1 MPPFIREEELSGL
14 NQDANLSSTEARK
27 IKIITI
33 DDEAPIRYLI
43 RHSLRREQYEIVEA
57 GNGREGL
64 EVIRQEM
71 PDLIVMDVVMPEM
84 NGLETLQAIRADVNI
99 AHIPVLL
106 LTGVKDTEKLN
117 KALETPRTDFLPKPF
132 LVEVL
137 KERIRKMIAEISTEG
152 AVDSE

>member
-1 MPPFIREEELSGL
+1 MTDTPNPSP
-14 NQDANLSSTEARK
+14 AAAPS

-33 DDEAPIRYLI
+33 DDEAPIRHLI
-43 RHSLRREQYEIVEA
+43 RHALRREHYEIVEA

-64 EVIRQEM
+64 EIIRREL

-84 NGLETLQAIRADVNI
+84 NGLDTLKAIRADARI

-106 LTGVKDTEKLN
+106 LTGFRDSEKLEA
-117 KALETPRTDFLPKPF
+117 ALRLPRTDFLPKPF

-137 KERIRKMIAEISTEG
+137 KERVRKMIAENNGGRNE
-152 AVDSE
+152 